1 MLLSE
6 SQLFMSVQSDL
17 YDKMSDRF
25 GYKEQVTTCDPYDC
39 ELPLCLT
46 EHSSGWSTQSQSHLC
61 PADAEPHCSWAER
74 RGGLLL
80 DASSAALLPNPL
92 PVGAAP
98 GAAEPLHLGSA
109 EDSLCLP
116 AVTGSCPAPAP
127 VPEILPAVCMAL
139 GKCVSL
145 GTQIRTVSFID
156 KVIV

>member
-25 GYKEQVTTCDPYDC
+25 EYKEQVSTCEPYDC
-39 ELPLCLT
+39 KLPLCLT
-46 EHSSGWSTQSQSHLC
+46 EHSSGYSTQSQSHWLPC
-61 PADAEPHCSWAER
+61 YAEPHCSWAER

-80 DASSAALLPNPL
+80 DVSSAALLPNPL

-98 GAAEPLHLGSA
+98 GAAEPLHLGTA

-116 AVTGSCPAPAP
+116 AVTRELPCACPCGRDPSSSLHGP
-127 VPEILPAVCMAL
+127 
-139 GKCVSL
+139 GKMCQLVY
-145 GTQIRTVSFID
+145 TNKDCEFYW
-156 KVIV
+156 